1 MKPHRFDYHAP
12 ESLEGA
18 TSLFDQYGDD
28 AKALAGGQSL
38 MPLVNMRLAQP
49 EVIVDLNRVAS
60 MAYVEESP
68 HGGLRVGAMTRVRTL
83 ERLSGLRDTAPLLF
97 AAIPHI
103 GHFQIRNR
111 RRRRR
116 QHRPRRPRRRA
127 SRRRRRARRGT
138 RGRRHGGSARSRG
151 GGFLRD
157 LLHDSAGAH
166 RAIDGSPVP
175 SVAKRSG
182 MGLRGARDPSRRLCP
197 GGGVRGDRKGPE
209 RPL

>member
-83 ERLSGLRDTAPLLF
+83 ERLSGLRDTAPLL
-97 AAIPHI
+97 AAAPSAAASPTPTPPPSFPPSPSHLA
-103 GHFQIRNR
+103 RNSWL
-111 RRRRR
+111 
-116 QHRPRRPRRRA
+116 RA
-127 SRRRRRARRGT
+127 RGVSAFSRRR
-138 RGRRHGGSARSRG
+138 SSSRPTSR
-151 GGFLRD
+151 L
-157 LLHDSAGAH
+157 SW
-166 RAIDGSPVP
+166 SPP
-175 SVAKRSG
+175 SY
-182 MGLRGARDPSRRLCP
+182 
-197 GGGVRGDRKGPE
+197 
-209 RPL
+209 